1 MLTRMNDFSDIRKH
15 LDRQLDEALASDPL
29 GALEAIGEIQRDL
42 ADRQQEAVRAA
53 VPQHSWAEIGQA
65 LGVSKQA
72 AHYKFTKRWEQEFKA
87 EHKAMKEAKRAG
99 AREKAAEVRAKRD
112 ALVEEL
118 KAASRPKI

>member
-1 MLTRMNDFSDIRKH
+1 MDDLSDTRMK
-15 LDRQLDEALASDPL
+15 LDRQLEEAVGTDPL
-29 GALEAIGEIQRDL
+29 GALAAIGGIQRDL
-42 ADRQQEAVRAA
+42 ANRQQDAVRSA
-53 VPQHSWAEIGQA
+53 VAQHSWAEIGEA

-118 KAASRPKI
+118 KAVSRRKI

>member
-1 MLTRMNDFSDIRKH
+1 MDDLSNTRKH
-15 LDRQLDEALASDPL
+15 LDRQLEEAVSADPL
-29 GALEAIGEIQRDL
+29 GALAVIGGIQDDL
-42 ADRQQEAVRAA
+42 ATRQQEAVRAA
-53 VPQHSWAEIGQA
+53 VPQHSWTEIGEA

-72 AHYKFTKRWEQEFKA
+72 AHYRFTKRWEQEFKA

-118 KAASRPKI
+118 KAASRRKI